1 MNISIIS
8 YHIVGDF
15 AAYHIPAANDNDA
28 KMTAELF
35 GVTGKLYRHFGYRD
49 AAGLDHIVS
58 VEEVRDE
65 VLAL

>member
-15 AAYHIPAANDNDA
+15 AAYHIPATNTNDA
-28 KMTAELF
+28 RLTAELF
-35 GVTGKLYRHFGYRD
+35 GVTGKLYRHYGY
-49 AAGLDHIVS
+49 LDLSGIPHIVS